1 MTKFTP
7 EERAFM
13 IEFVP
18 GHSYAEI
25 RAEFHRR
32 FGHIPSK
39 SFPGD
44 YIKNHKL
51 STGRTGRFKKGHK
64 PANKGK
70 PMSKEQYDKLKGTFF
85 KTGVPPHNADPVGTE
100 KMLSDGYTWVK
111 VSNKPKVKKSENW
124 VQKHRLIYEE
134 AHGKIPDGHFVT
146 FLDGDRTNFDLNNLA
161 LVSKAEHATLN
172 RQDLRYADADCTR
185 AGLTIAKIMI
195 ATKKRE
201 LV

>member
-13 IEFVP
+13 VEFVP
-18 GHSYAEI
+18 GHSHAEI

-51 STGRTGRFKKGHK
+51 STGRTGRFEKGHK

-161 LVSKAEHATLN
+161 LVSKAEHCTLN

-185 AGLTIAKIMI
+185 VGLTIAKIMI
-195 ATKKRE
+195 ATKKRG
-201 LV
+201 